1 MKQRTILREASI
13 KGTSLHT
20 GEEVHLT
27 VKPAAENHGIV
38 FRRIDLYGKPE
49 VKANVEHVTELVRS
63 TTLSSGNA
71 KVHTVE
77 HVLSAL
83 SGLGIDNVLV
93 ELDASEPPILDGS
106 AKQFVNL
113 LLQAEPV
120 EQTHE
125 RKYFVLKE
133 PVCVSEGNR
142 SIIAI

>member
-1 MKQRTILREASI
+1 MKQRTILREVSI

-27 VKPAAENHGIV
+27 FKPAPEDHGVV

-49 VKANVEHVTELVRS
+49 IRANLEHVTDLVRS
-63 TTLSSGNA
+63 TTLASGHA

-93 ELDASEPPILDGS
+93 ELNASEPPILDGS
-106 AKQFVNL
+106 AKPFVNL

-120 EQTHE
+120 EQAQE
-125 RKYFVLKE
+125 RKYFV
-133 PVCVSEGNR
+133 
-142 SIIAI
+142 